1 MGEQLV
7 LFRLKHKIQ
16 QTCFVDIGQRHQK
29 LAKMKIYEDVF
40 TGDEMFSDTYP
51 IKLVENCLWEL
62 TGKHISR
69 TQDDIQLEGSNA
81 SAEEA
86 DEGTD
91 AASESGVDIVL
102 NHRLVETGFS
112 AKKDFTV
119 YLKDYMKKVIK
130 YLEENERGGEVEDFK
145 KNINSVMKTLVGK
158 FKDLAFYSG
167 ESMDPDAMI
176 CMCEYKEV
184 NGEERPV
191 LMFFKHGLR
200 KKNANEILFRFFIQP

>member
-1 MGEQLV
+1 MG
-7 LFRLKHKIQ
+7 KIQ

-29 LAKMKIYEDVF
+29 FAKMKIYEDVF

-102 NHRLVETGFS
+102 NHRLVETGFGS
-112 AKKDFTV
+112 KKDFTV
-119 YLKDYMKKVIK
+119 YLKDYMKKVIA
-130 YLEENERGGEVEDFK
+130 YLEENDMKDQVEGFK
-145 KNINSVMKTLVGK
+145 KNIQAVMGDLLKK
-158 FKDLAFYSG
+158 FKDLQFFTG
-167 ESMDPDAMI
+167 ESMNPDA
-176 CMCEYKEV
+176 
-184 NGEERPV
+184 
-191 LMFFKHGLR
+191 
-200 KKNANEILFRFFIQP
+200 